1 MTMNR
6 SRNRTSIAVVAFILG
21 VLVVAQIRSQSVNA
35 GLANQT
41 AQDLTLL
48 VANLN
53 TQNEELRGEVSALD
67 RQLATLADARA
78 RGQGAAGQL
87 REDLDRVQAWA
98 GLRAV
103 TGSGIS
109 VRFSGDIDGQGVQ
122 DFLNELHNAGA
133 EAIAIEGV
141 RVVPG
146 SVVAGP
152 VGALSVENAAL
163 GASFEIRA
171 IGSPQ
176 ILTGSLTRAG
186 GIIAQLAV
194 AFPSLTVS
202 VTPLD
207 AVAIPASERDLSPVH
222 GQPSL

>member
-1 MTMNR
+1 MDKA
-6 SRNRTSIAVVAFILG
+6 RNRFSITAVALLLG
-21 VLVVAQIRSQSVNA
+21 VLVVGQLRSQGAST

-53 TQNEELRGEVSALD
+53 TQNEELRGEVVTLE
-67 RQLATLADARA
+67 RQLATLSDSRA
-78 RGQGAAGQL
+78 RGESAAGQL
-87 REDLDRVQAWA
+87 RTDLDRIEAWA
-98 GLRAV
+98 GLRDVA
-103 TGSGIS
+103 GSGIS
-109 VRFSGDIDGQGVQ
+109 VRVSGAVDGQGVA

-141 RVVPG
+141 RIVPG

-152 VGALSVENAAL
+152 VGALSVENSSL
-163 GASFEIRA
+163 GTSFEIRA
-171 IGSPQ
+171 IGSPE

-186 GIIAQLAV
+186 GIIAQLSV
-194 AFPSLTVS
+194 GFPDLTIS

-207 AVAIPASERDLSPVH
+207 AISIPATQRDLTPTH

>member
-1 MTMNR
+1 MR
-6 SRNRTSIAVVAFILG
+6 RRQSRLALTAVALILG
-21 VLVVAQIRSQSVNA
+21 LLVVAQLRSQVSDK
-35 GLANQT
+35 GLSQQS

-53 TQNEELRGEVSALD
+53 TENEQLRIEIAGLEQQAKD
-67 RQLATLADARA
+67 LADARS
-78 RGQGAAGQL
+78 RGDGAAGQL
-87 REDLDRVQAWA
+87 QADLDRIQGWA

-103 TGSGIS
+103 QGPGVS
-109 VRFSGDIDGQGVQ
+109 VRISGQIGSEGVE
-122 DFLNELHNAGA
+122 DLLNELRTSGA
-133 EAIAIEGV
+133 EAIAVEDV

-146 SVVAGP
+146 TVVAGP
-152 VGALSVENAAL
+152 PGGLSVENTSL

-186 GIIAQLAV
+186 GIIAELGV
-194 AFPSLTVS
+194 RFPAATIS

-207 AVAIPASERDLSPVH
+207 TVEIPATDRNLAPIH

>member
-1 MTMNR
+1 M
-6 SRNRTSIAVVAFILG
+6 
-21 VLVVAQIRSQSVNA
+21 
-35 GLANQT
+35 
-41 AQDLTLL
+41 
-48 VANLN
+48 
-53 TQNEELRGEVSALD
+53 
-67 RQLATLADARA
+67 
-78 RGQGAAGQL
+78 
-87 REDLDRVQAWA
+87 
-98 GLRAV
+98 
-103 TGSGIS
+103 
-109 VRFSGDIDGQGVQ
+109 
-122 DFLNELHNAGA
+122 
-133 EAIAIEGV
+133 

-146 SVVAGP
+146 TVVAGP
-152 VGALSVENAAL
+152 VGALSVENSAL

-207 AVAIPASERDLSPVH
+207 AVAIPATERDLSPVH

>member
-1 MTMNR
+1 MT
-6 SRNRTSIAVVAFILG
+6 AVALILG
-21 VLVVAQIRSQSVNA
+21 LLVVGQLRSQATDTRLS
-35 GLANQT
+35 QQS

-53 TQNEELRGEVSALD
+53 TQNEQLRTEIAGLEQQTKDLTDVRS
-67 RQLATLADARA
+67 
-78 RGQGAAGQL
+78 RGLGASGQL
-87 REDLDRVQAWA
+87 RADLDRIQGWA

-103 TGSGIS
+103 EGPGIS
-109 VRFSGDIDGQGVQ
+109 IRVSGPIGSEGVE
-122 DFLNELHNAGA
+122 DLLNELRNAGA
-133 EAIAIEGV
+133 EAISVESV

-146 SVVAGP
+146 TVVAGP
-152 VGALSVENAAL
+152 AGGLSVENTAL
-163 GASFEIRA
+163 SASFEIRS

-186 GIIAQLAV
+186 GIVAQLSV
-194 AFPSLTVS
+194 RFPDVTVS

-207 AVAIPASERDLSPVH
+207 KVQIPAADRELTPVH

>member
-1 MTMNR
+1 MNR
-6 SRNRTSIAVVAFILG
+6 TRNRLTITAVAVILG
-21 VLVVAQIRSQSVNA
+21 ILVVAQLRSQA
-35 GLANQT
+35 ADPGLSQQS

-53 TQNEELRGEVSALD
+53 TQNEELRTEIAGLQQ
-67 RQLATLADARA
+67 QLSTLSDARS
-78 RGQGAAGQL
+78 RGESAADQL
-87 REDLDRVQAWA
+87 RADLDRIQGWA

-103 TGSGIS
+103 QGPGIS
-109 VRFSGDIDGQGVQ
+109 VLVTGPIGGDGVE
-122 DFLNELHNAGA
+122 DFLNELRNSGA
-133 EAIAIEGV
+133 EAIAVDSV

-146 SVVAGP
+146 SVVAGAP
-152 VGALSVENAAL
+152 NQLSIENTPL
-163 GASFEIRA
+163 ESSFEIRA

-186 GIIAQLAV
+186 GIIAQLSVSYPEA
-194 AFPSLTVS
+194 TIS

-207 AVAIPASERDLSPVH
+207 LVMIPASDRNLAPIH

>member
-1 MTMNR
+1 MKPR
-6 SRNRTSIAVVAFILG
+6 LRNRLTITGVALLLG
-21 VLVVAQIRSQSVNA
+21 FLVVAQLRSQVADAS
-35 GLANQT
+35 LSQQS

-53 TQNEELRGEVSALD
+53 TQNEQLRGEI
-67 RQLATLADARA
+67 ATLQQQLTSLTDSHA
-78 RGQGAAGQL
+78 RGDSAAGQL
-87 REDLDRVQAWA
+87 RSDLDRIQGWA

-103 TGSGIS
+103 EGPGITIRVAGSIG
-109 VRFSGDIDGQGVQ
+109 GEGVE
-122 DFLNELHNAGA
+122 DLLNELRNAGA
-133 EAIAIEGV
+133 EAISIGGV

-146 SVVAGP
+146 TVVAGAA
-152 VGALSVENAAL
+152 GSLSVENTAL
-163 GASFEIRA
+163 NGTFEIRA

-186 GIIAQLAV
+186 GIIAQLSV
-194 AFPSLTVS
+194 TFPDVEIS

-207 AVAIPASERDLSPVH
+207 AIAIPASDRDLTPVH

>member
-1 MTMNR
+1 MKPR
-6 SRNRTSIAVVAFILG
+6 LRNRLTITAVALLLG
-21 VLVVAQIRSQSVNA
+21 FLVVAQLRGQVANASLSQQS
-35 GLANQT
+35 

-53 TQNEELRGEVSALD
+53 TQNEELRGEVSTLEQ
-67 RQLATLADARA
+67 QLASLSDSHA
-78 RGQGAAGQL
+78 RGTSAAGQL
-87 REDLDRVQAWA
+87 RADLDRIQGWA

-103 TGSGIS
+103 DGPGIS
-109 VRFSGDIDGQGVQ
+109 IRVVGSVSSDGVN
-122 DFLNELHNAGA
+122 DLLNELRNAGA
-133 EAIAIEGV
+133 EAISIGGV

-146 SVVAGP
+146 TVVAGAA
-152 VGALSVENAAL
+152 GALSVENTAL
-163 GASFEIRA
+163 DGTFEIRA

-186 GIIAQLAV
+186 GIIAQLSV
-194 AFPSLTVS
+194 SFPSATIS

-207 AVAIPASERDLSPVH
+207 SIAIPATDRDLTPIH

>member
-1 MTMNR
+1 MDR
-6 SRNRTSIAVVAFILG
+6 SRNRLSIAAVALLLG
-21 VLVVAQIRSQSVNA
+21 VLVVGQLRSQSANT
-35 GLANQT
+35 GLASQT

-53 TQNEELRGEVSALD
+53 TVNTELRGEVQTLE
-67 RQLATLADARA
+67 RQLASLTDKRS
-78 RGQGAAGQL
+78 RGQSAAGQL
-87 REDLDRVQAWA
+87 REDLDRIQAWA
-98 GLRAV
+98 GLRDV
-103 TGSGIS
+103 TGAGVSVLVSGE
-109 VRFSGDIDGQGVQ
+109 IDGQGVE

-133 EAIAIEGV
+133 EAISVDGV
-141 RVVPG
+141 RFVSG

-152 VGALSVENAAL
+152 VGALSLENSPL

-186 GIIAQLAV
+186 GIIAQLSV
-194 AFPSLTVS
+194 SFPKLDIS

-207 AVAIPASERDLSPVH
+207 AISIPATQRDLTPIH

>member
-1 MTMNR
+1 MDM
-6 SRNRTSIAVVAFILG
+6 SRNRITIAVVTLILG
-21 VLVVAQIRSQSVNA
+21 VLVVGQLRSQGANT

-53 TQNEELRGEVSALD
+53 TQNEALRGEVVALE
-67 RQLATLADARA
+67 RQLAELADSRS
-78 RGQGAAGQL
+78 RGQSAAGQL
-87 REDLDRVQAWA
+87 REDLDRIQAWA
-98 GLRAV
+98 GLRDV
-103 TGSGIS
+103 VGSGVSIR
-109 VRFSGDIDGQGVQ
+109 VIGEIDGQGVE

-133 EAIAIEGV
+133 EAISIEGV
-141 RVVPG
+141 RVVQG

-152 VGALSVENAAL
+152 IGALSVENSPL
-163 GASFEIRA
+163 GTSFEIRA

-186 GIIAQLAV
+186 GIIAQLGV
-194 AFPSLTVS
+194 AFPDVTIS

-207 AVAIPASERDLSPVH
+207 AITIPATQRDLLPIH

>member
-1 MTMNR
+1 MHR
-6 SRNRTSIAVVAFILG
+6 PRNRISIAVVAFILG

-53 TQNEELRGEVSALD
+53 TQNEELRSEVSALE

-78 RGQGAAGQL
+78 RGQGASGQL
-87 REDLDRVQAWA
+87 RDDLDRIEAWA

-109 VRFSGDIDGQGVQ
+109 VRISGDVDGQGVE

-133 EAIAIEGV
+133 EAIAIDGV

-146 SVVAGP
+146 TVVAGP

-171 IGSPQ
+171 IGSSQ

-194 AFPSLTVS
+194 GFPTLTVS
-202 VTPLD
+202 VTPLET
-207 AVAIPASERDLSPVH
+207 VAIPATERDLSPVH
-222 GQPSL
+222 GRPSL